1 MRTVKSK
8 TKNDS
13 RKLQPNLFFKLKQ
26 RTLDSLMFDIQA
38 EEGGMMGMA
47 QPPGDQ
53 KLGGLLRKVIAFL
66 TGITGSEGED
76 GAHMLA
82 DNPGR

>member
-1 MRTVKSK
+1 VRTVKSK
-8 TKNDS
+8 TENNS

-26 RTLDSLMFDIQA
+26 RTLNSFYIQA
-38 EEGGMMGMA
+38 EEGGTMGMA
-47 QPPGDQ
+47 QPPADQ

-66 TGITGSEGED
+66 AGTTGSEGED